1 MALDKLKFIAIE
13 GVIGAGKTTLGDKL
27 SQTIGSTLILEEF
40 EQNPFLEEFYVD
52 PQRYAFQTQIFFLLS
67 RFRQMQDLRQVNL
80 FQQKIVSDYLFDK
93 DRIFATLNLSDKE
106 LKLYDGI
113 ARIMEKEVPA
123 PDLVIY
129 LQASTNHLMDNI
141 LKRGR
146 SYEKN
151 MDRDYIDA
159 LNEMYNQF
167 FFHYDKAP
175 LLVIN
180 TEEIDFK
187 KSERDYQDIL
197 VEINHHQ
204 SGTRYYVPQKKR

>member
-1 MALDKLKFIAIE
+1 MSLDKLKFVAVE
-13 GVIGAGKTTLGDKL
+13 GVIGAGKTTLADML
-27 SQTIGSTLILEEF
+27 SQTIGASLILEEF
-40 EQNPFLEEFYVD
+40 EQNPFLEEFYID

-67 RFRQMQDLRQVNL
+67 RFRQMQELHQINL
-80 FQQKIVSDYLFDK
+80 FRQKIVSDYLFDK
-93 DRIFATLNLSDKE
+93 DRIFATLNLFDKE

-113 ARIMEKEVPA
+113 ARLMEKEVPV

-129 LQASTNHLMDNI
+129 LQCSTQHLMDNI
-141 LKRGR
+141 FKRGR

-167 FFHYDKAP
+167 FFHYNKAP

-180 TEEIDFK
+180 TDEIDFK
-187 KSERDYQDIL
+187 KSEKDYQDIL

-204 SGTRYYVPQKKR
+204 SGTRYYIPQKKR

>member
-1 MALDKLKFIAIE
+1 MWTLRSILTHY
-13 GVIGAGKTTLGDKL
+13 KTTLADKL
-27 SQTIGSTLILEEF
+27 SQTLGASLILEEF
-40 EQNPFLEEFYVD
+40 EQNPFLEEFYLD
-52 PQRYAFQTQIFFLLS
+52 PQRYSFQTQIFFLLS
-67 RFRQMQDLRQVNL
+67 RFRQMQDLRQTNL

-93 DRIFATLNLSDKE
+93 DRIFATLNLSEKE
-106 LKLYDGI
+106 IKLYDGI
-113 ARIMEKEVPA
+113 ARLMEKEVPV

-141 LKRGR
+141 FKRAR

-180 TEEIDFK
+180 TDEIDFK
-187 KSERDYQDIL
+187 KSEQDYQDIL

-204 SGTRYYVPQKKR
+204 TGTRYYVPQQKR